1 MWAWTVKFWAWV
13 HSSGF
18 GSRSSVLSVLV
29 CSQIIIITII
39 IVIITIII
47 KVHSSGYSVLGN
59 YAPLEKKKKRNE
71 NCRQGERLIS
81 AGHLLARRDGRL
93 RVGESGELVSI
104 IMFIKIFKI
113 MIIMTIFMIK
123 LMTTA

>member
-1 MWAWTVKFWAWV
+1 MVQVVTGD
-13 HSSGF
+13 SQEE
-18 GSRSSVLSVLV
+18 VLIFRDR
-29 CSQIIIITII
+29 QIELHH
-39 IVIITIII
+39 IVYIIII
-47 KVHSSGYSVLGN
+47 KVHLSGYSVLGN
-59 YAPLEKKKKRNE
+59 YAPLEKKRKRNE